1 MPDLEDEKVKT
12 EVMNLYEDEYEV
24 EEKGKTKKIKFQW
37 VSNIELTK

>member
-1 MPDLEDEKVKT
+1 MEEVAGKT